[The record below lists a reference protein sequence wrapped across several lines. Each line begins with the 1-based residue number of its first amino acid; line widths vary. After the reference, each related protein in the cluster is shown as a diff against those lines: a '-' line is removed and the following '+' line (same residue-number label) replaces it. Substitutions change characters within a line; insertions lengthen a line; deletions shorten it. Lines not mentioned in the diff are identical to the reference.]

1 MKNIYIIG
9 VGLIGGS
16 LALDVKSKYP
26 NVKVFGIDNNETHL
40 EDAIALNVID
50 AKATYNDLQHA
61 DMVILSIP
69 VDAAVRELPKV
80 LDVISDTTLVIDVG
94 STKKPVCEAVEHH
107 SRRRNFLATHPIAGT
122 EFSGPKQQLTT
133 CTNIKPILF
142 ARLKKQHLSFRR
154 KLCNCFQT

>member
-69 VDAAVRELPKV
+69 VDAAVRELS
-80 LDVISDTTLVIDVG
+80 LIHI
-94 STKKPVCEAVEHH
+94 
-107 SRRRNFLATHPIAGT
+107 
-122 EFSGPKQQLTT
+122 
-133 CTNIKPILF
+133 
-142 ARLKKQHLSFRR
+142 
-154 KLCNCFQT
+154 